1 MFFTGDFDGAKFIL
15 STFNSRSTGHVF
27 VKLREIGLEMRQ
39 GNLQSAD
46 ALLSQSVAEAK
57 DNDCRSFFVW
67 RHANLVAKRLN
78 DFDRGISI
86 LKEGIENDRVRFI
99 L

>member
-1 MFFTGDFDGAKFIL
+1 
-15 STFNSRSTGHVF
+15 
-27 VKLREIGLEMRQ
+27 MRQ

-46 ALLSQSVAEAK
+46 ALLSQSVSEAK

-99 L
+99 IIIIIII